1 MALKPRVRPDAAA
14 TPKEKETPPITSR
27 ERTAP
32 VVVAE
37 EVDEQETKKVVD
49 TSDADEG
56 LELHTETGD
65 EGDADS
71 GTPAGDADPDVDLT
85 PTSGRRQR
93 TTTPPPGS
101 TEGEPKVSPKE
112 RLSELRRELKALN
125 SEELA
130 TRKALD
136 AEFGARRK
144 ALRSEYDL
152 LTKQETASLFG
163 DEPEA

>member
-1 MALKPRVRPDAAA
+1 M
-14 TPKEKETPPITSR
+14 
-27 ERTAP
+27 
-32 VVVAE
+32 
-37 EVDEQETKKVVD
+37 
-49 TSDADEG
+49 
-56 LELHTETGD
+56 
-65 EGDADS
+65 
-71 GTPAGDADPDVDLT
+71 DLT

-130 TRKALD
+130 ARKSLD
-136 AEFGARRK
+136 ADFGARRK

-152 LTKQETASLFG
+152 LTKQETAALFG

>member
-14 TPKEKETPPITSR
+14 TPKEKETPAVASR
-27 ERTAP
+27 ERKPP
-32 VVVAE
+32 VQVAE
-37 EVDEQETKKVVD
+37 EVDEQDAKTVVD
-49 TSDADEG
+49 TSDDTGEVAD
-56 LELHTETGD
+56 TETGD
-65 EGDADS
+65 EGDANAS

-93 TTTPPPGS
+93 ATTPPPGS

-130 TRKALD
+130 ARKSLD
-136 AEFGARRK
+136 ADFGARRK